1 MTVYLRFLCGEIVG
15 SARPGAYHVEAG
27 STVAQLMA
35 AAAAENR
42 TFREGYLDFLLF
54 QVNGRFAAQDCVLH
68 EGDRVTAL
76 RLAYGG

>member
-1 MTVYLRFLCGEIVG
+1 MTVFLRFLCGEIVG
-15 SARPGAYHVEAG
+15 PARQGAYTVEEG

-35 AAAAENR
+35 AAAAENG
-42 TFREGYLDFLLF
+42 TFREGYPVFLNYL
-54 QVNGRFAAQDCVLH
+54 VNGRFAARDCVLH

>member
-1 MTVYLRFLCGEIVG
+1 MTVQLRFLCGEIVG
-15 SARPGAYHVEAG
+15 PARPGAYTVVEG

-35 AAAAENR
+35 AAAAENG
-42 TFREGYLDFLLF
+42 TFREGYLGFLLF
-54 QVNGRFAAQDCVLH
+54 LVNGRFAAKDCVLH

>member
-15 SARPGAYHVEAG
+15 PARRGAYTVEEG
-27 STVAQLMA
+27 SSVAQLMA
-35 AAAAENR
+35 AAAAENG
-42 TFREGYLDFLLF
+42 TFREDYLRFLIF
-54 QVNGRFAAQDCVLH
+54 QVNGRLAAQDSVLH